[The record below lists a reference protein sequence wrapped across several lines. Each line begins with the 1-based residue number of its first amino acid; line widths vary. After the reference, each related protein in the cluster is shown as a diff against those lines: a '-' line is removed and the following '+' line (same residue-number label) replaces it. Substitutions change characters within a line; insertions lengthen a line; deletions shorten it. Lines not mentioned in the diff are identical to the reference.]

1 MRVGLENRTLMD
13 RLFGGE
19 CVSSEDVLMDC
30 ISPCVALVGLFI
42 LYIEKYYNNHTIE
55 MLALKS

>member
-13 RLFGGE
+13 RFFGGE

-42 LYIEKYYNNHTIE
+42 LYYNNHE